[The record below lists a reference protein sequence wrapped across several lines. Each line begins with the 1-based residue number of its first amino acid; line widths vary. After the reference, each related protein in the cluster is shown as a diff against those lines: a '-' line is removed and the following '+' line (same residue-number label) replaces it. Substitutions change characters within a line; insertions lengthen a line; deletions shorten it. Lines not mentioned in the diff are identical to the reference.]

1 MTMAFFKY
9 FIASAVYFYS
19 LILCFDVHAAQANMY
34 PLCTYQNTLTDT
46 IPVVPDT
53 LQATSPE
60 TDQQSDSLKV
70 KMGTVAFIQFAAF
83 GSEEKAVELEEQLID
98 RYPGV
103 YVFKEF
109 SPQLQIDLYKVLIGP
124 LDENAQQNI
133 IKRLNADGIQHWI
146 KPLDRL

>member
-1 MTMAFFKY
+1 MTMAFLKY
-9 FIASAVYFYS
+9 LAVSILYYFS
-19 LILCFDVHAAQANMY
+19 LSLCFHVHTAQATDY
-34 PLCTYQNTLTDT
+34 PPCLNQFILTDT
-46 IPVVPDT
+46 IPLNDS
-53 LQATSPE
+53 LQAPLAE
-60 TDQQSDSLKV
+60 TDQNSDSLKV

-83 GSEEKAVELEEQLID
+83 GSEEKAAELEGQLID

-103 YVFKEF
+103 YVLKEF
-109 SPQLQIDLYKVLIGP
+109 SPQLEIDLYKVLIGP